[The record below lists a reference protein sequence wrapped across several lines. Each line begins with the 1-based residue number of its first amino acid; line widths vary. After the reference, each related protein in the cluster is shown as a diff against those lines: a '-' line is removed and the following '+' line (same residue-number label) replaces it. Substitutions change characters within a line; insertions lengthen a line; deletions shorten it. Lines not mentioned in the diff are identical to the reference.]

1 MNFNDYLRQDRLSR
15 NEMDL
20 IMKGLDSLIE
30 YMESLDDDKF
40 RSFEQLYSEVFETR
54 EGFANYGMETLMNE
68 FTTIDHLNKC
78 LELS

>member
-1 MNFNDYLRQDRLSR
+1 MNSNDYLRQDRLSR

-20 IMKGLDSLIE
+20 IVRGLDSLIQ
-30 YMESLDDDKF
+30 YMESLDDEKF

-54 EGFANYGMETLMNE
+54 EGFANYNMETLMNE
-68 FTTIDHLNKC
+68 FTTIEHLENC